1 MSSRTRSPGFGND
14 GTLGWTRLE
23 IIRQTRAFMSADKT
37 MDVRADNGADAE
49 PGSRWLTHRQLAELR
64 SISTASAIKL
74 ALRHGWRKQKDNRG
88 LVRCLVPPEWTSSK
102 RDMQADPSA
111 DERADAGADVGAD
124 KSSEV
129 SLLRSV
135 YETALEATTA
145 RVDALGGQIDALKG
159 EIAAQAALIEGFKG
173 QRQGLLAADA
183 RADRAEAAVAGER
196 ARADALRDQLGVAQE
211 ELRRAREAADQVRQ
225 HAREAE
231 DAVQTLRQANAE
243 RNARGRWARLRAAWR
258 RE

>member
-1 MSSRTRSPGFGND
+1 LGLDAARDFSPHKS
-14 GTLGWTRLE
+14 
-23 IIRQTRAFMSADKT
+23 FMSADPT
-37 MDVRADNGADAE
+37 MDVRADDGADAE
-49 PGSRWLTHRQLAELR
+49 PGSRWLTHRQLADIR
-64 SISTASAIKL
+64 GISTASAIKL

-88 LVRCLVPPEWTSSK
+88 LVRCLVPPEWTSAK
-102 RDMQADPSA
+102 RDMQAADLSA
-111 DERADAGADVGAD
+111 DERAAVGADTGAD
-124 KSSEV
+124 KSSEI

-145 RVDALGGQIDALKG
+145 RVDALIGQIEALKG
-159 EIAAQAALIEGFKG
+159 EVAVQAALIEGFKG
-173 QRQGLLAADA
+173 QREGLLAADA

-196 ARADALRDQLGVAQE
+196 ARADALRDQLSAVQE

-243 RNARGRWARLRAAWR
+243 RKARGRWVRLRAAWR
-258 RE
+258 GE